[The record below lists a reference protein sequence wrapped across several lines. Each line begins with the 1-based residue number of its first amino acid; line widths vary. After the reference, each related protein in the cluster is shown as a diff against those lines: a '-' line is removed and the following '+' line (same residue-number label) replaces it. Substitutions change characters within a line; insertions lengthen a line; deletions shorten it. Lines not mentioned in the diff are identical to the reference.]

1 MKHYFSTLSILALST
16 MGVLAPVAK
25 ATQWDKKTNITINQ
39 PIEVEGTV
47 LPAGSYVLRLVDLA
61 AERYTV
67 RIFNAEENR
76 VIKTV
81 FATPTFMFEP
91 SDGSQFKFY
100 ESNDGQPPALHT
112 WFYPGDQTGF
122 EFKASHRSK
131 LMDPALGASAT
142 ASSGSTN

>member
-100 ESNDGQPPALHT
+100 ESNDG
-112 WFYPGDQTGF
+112 
-122 EFKASHRSK
+122 
-131 LMDPALGASAT
+131 
-142 ASSGSTN
+142 